1 MQALFFSLAR
11 SPRWIGALLIALLAG
26 CSAGGSS
33 GPSGISS
40 SSGNSSSAIA
50 VQDTSLADAVAL
62 LQAGDAAG
70 ALASLQ
76 AHLAADPSYATSQEF
91 DFWVAQA
98 QHDMNR
104 NQAALDSVAGWLGST
119 EVWPQTRL
127 IAAQAHLALGV
138 NDSLESDRARTLFGL
153 ILTETPGSIVE
164 AAALYGKGVADYQL
178 GPDRAGG
185 YDEALSLL
193 TDYQTRFPAGADIAG
208 AGYFKGKVQFDQAN
222 YAAATVEWEDVMTRW
237 PATQFKDDV
246 LYYLGQ
252 ALLQLNRN
260 ADAVARFTQLITER
274 PDSRWVVRSHY
285 WRGRAEILV
294 GLLRSDSLLALQDY
308 RASLT
313 DLDAYVA
320 GDTAAVLW
328 FGSESQLYR
337 GEDYYYLGKFDS
349 AVIVLS
355 VLETLYPAS
364 PDIAPALVYLGK
376 SRMGQ
381 LNYTAAIASFRRVL
395 AEFPTSVW
403 RDDAQFQIGKSLYR
417 QGEVLTGTTVP
428 QDAAKLNQAIVE
440 LKLVLSGYP
449 SSAKIDNALLY
460 LVRAYSELNDCS
472 NARAYLQQMQQ
483 DYPSSTLLPYAQNH
497 SALLA
502 NCPG

>member
-1 MQALFFSLAR
+1 
-11 SPRWIGALLIALLAG
+11 
-26 CSAGGSS
+26 
-33 GPSGISS
+33 
-40 SSGNSSSAIA
+40 

-62 LQAGDAAG
+62 LQVGDAAG

-76 AHLAADPSYATSQEF
+76 AHLAADAFYGTSQEF

-98 QHDMNR
+98 LHDLNR
-104 NQAALDSVAGWLGST
+104 NQAALDSVAGWLGSADI
-119 EVWPQTRL
+119 WPQTRL
-127 IAAQAHLALGV
+127 VAAQAHLTLGV
-138 NDSLESDRARTLFGL
+138 NDSLESDAARTLFAL
-153 ILTETPGSIVE
+153 ILTETPGSLVE
-164 AAALYGKGVADYQL
+164 AAALYGKGVSDYQL
-178 GPDRAGG
+178 GINRAGG

-208 AGYFKGKVQFDQAN
+208 AGYYKGKVQFDRAN
-222 YAAATVEWEDVMTRW
+222 YAAATVEWEEVMTRW
-237 PATQFKDDV
+237 PATRFKDDV

-260 ADAVARFTQLITER
+260 ADAVTRFTQLITER
-274 PDSRWVVRSHY
+274 PDSRWVVRSYY

-294 GLLRSDSLLALQDY
+294 GLLRTDSVLALQDY

-349 AVIVLS
+349 AVTVLS
-355 VLETLYPAS
+355 ALETLYPAS

-376 SRMGQ
+376 SQMGQ
-381 LNYTAAIASFRRVL
+381 LNYTAAIATFRRVL
-395 AEFPTSVW
+395 AEFPNSVW

-417 QGEVLTGTTVP
+417 QGEPSTGSMVP
-428 QDAAKLNQAIVE
+428 QDAAKLTQATVE
-440 LKLVLSGYP
+440 LKLVLSSYP
-449 SSAKIDNALLY
+449 TSAKIDNALLY

-472 NARAYLQQMQQ
+472 NANNYLQQMQQ

-502 NCPG
+502 NCPA